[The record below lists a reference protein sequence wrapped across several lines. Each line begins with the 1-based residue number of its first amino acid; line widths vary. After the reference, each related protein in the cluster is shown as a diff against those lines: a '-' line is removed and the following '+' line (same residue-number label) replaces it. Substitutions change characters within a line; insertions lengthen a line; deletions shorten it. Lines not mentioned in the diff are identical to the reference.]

1 MPGNRTTSRAAGA
14 LILAFA
20 VISAFVGCRSGY
32 TLVSQEYGFSVT
44 FPEKPVQLR
53 DKNRQGLPK
62 YLWTLYRES
71 YQDFYSAQAT
81 SYKETLPTENWLPG
95 KEVGE
100 AAGIEMME
108 GRRFSLRPAET
119 GRQVVA
125 VETTQLA
132 PSAGVISTIYII
144 DGNKLISVTAR
155 TRDEKEKAVFLG
167 SLTLLR

>member
-1 MPGNRTTSRAAGA
+1 MPRNKTPARAAGT

-20 VISAFVGCRSGY
+20 VIPAFVGCRSGY

-44 FPEKPVQLR
+44 FPERPVRLR
-53 DKNRQGLPK
+53 DKNYQGLPK
-62 YLWTLYRES
+62 YLWTLYRED
-71 YQDFYSAQAT
+71 YRDFYSAQAT

-100 AAGIEMME
+100 AAGIEMMQ
-108 GRRFSLRPAET
+108 GRRFSLRSAET
-119 GRQVVA
+119 RRQVVA

-132 PSAGVISTIYII
+132 PSAGIISTIYII

-155 TRDEKEKAVFLG
+155 TRDEKEKAAFLG